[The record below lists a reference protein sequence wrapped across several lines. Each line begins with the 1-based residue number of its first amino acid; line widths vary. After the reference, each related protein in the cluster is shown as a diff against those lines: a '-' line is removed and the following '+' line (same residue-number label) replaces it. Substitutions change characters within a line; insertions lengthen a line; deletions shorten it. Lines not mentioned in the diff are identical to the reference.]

1 MSLWDNTN
9 KMLLIVEY
17 SSIDQ
22 VNEFREGM
30 KSSGVNINRSNI
42 LAIVNSKTEMK
53 RLTEIHSVTY
63 VSNKDISFIGRLKND
78 RVSKVLSEYYDM
90 LIVIGHTNR
99 KISRL
104 TRKVKRNTAV
114 GVNSN
119 LEFLTINMNSESSSP
134 LQLLNFA
141 KETLQK
147 IRN

>member
-1 MSLWDNTN
+1 
-9 KMLLIVEY
+9 
-17 SSIDQ
+17 
-22 VNEFREGM
+22 M